1 MAKTHLQG
9 MEVNTRGN
17 MPEVGATAPSFKL
30 VKNDLSEVSLAEFK
44 GKRVVLNM
52 FPSIDT
58 GVCAMSVRKFNE
70 KASKLSNTVVVCA
83 SQDLPFALGRF
94 CGAEGIEDVITA
106 SDFRYNNLAENYNLL
121 MVDGPLSGLLAR
133 SVMVIDE
140 NGKVI
145 YTELV
150 NEVTTEPNYD
160 AALAVLK

>member
-17 MPEVGATAPSFKL
+17 MPEVGATAPGFKL
-30 VKNDLSEVSLAEFK
+30 VKNDLSETTLADFK

-70 KASKLSNTVVVCA
+70 KASKLSNTMVVCA

-94 CGAEGIEDVITA
+94 CGAEGIADVVTG
-106 SDFRYNNLAENYNLL
+106 SDFRYNNLAEAYNLL

-133 SVMVIDE
+133 SVVVIDE

>member
-17 MPEVGATAPSFKL
+17 MPEVGATAPDFKL
-30 VKNDLSEVSLAEFK
+30 VKNDLSETTLADFK

-70 KASKLSNTVVVCA
+70 KASKLSNTMVVCA

-94 CGAEGIEDVITA
+94 CGAEGIADVVTG
-106 SDFRYNNLAENYNLL
+106 SDFRYNNLAEAYNLL

-133 SVMVIDE
+133 SVVVIDE